1 MDIIQSLNLATAGE
15 LALAS
20 FLIGI
25 ITQAIKKTG
34 KVSTQLMPL
43 VAIVLGV
50 VVGLITVIATKDTNY
65 VSGAVAG
72 GIVGAATSGL
82 VDFGTGTTSI
92 VSDAVSTVKANKATQ
107 TVPEAVISKAVAD
120 YMASHDTA
128 STTQA
133 SSTATSTSTTTSGG
147 ESSETK

>member
-82 VDFGTGTTSI
+82 VDLGSGATT
-92 VSDAVSTVKANKATQ
+92 AVSSAKSAKADKVAQAQ
-107 TVPEAVISKAVAD
+107 TANEQAISKAVAD
-120 YMASHDTA
+120 YMASQAGNTPA
-128 STTQA
+128 S
-133 SSTATSTSTTTSGG
+133 SGG
-147 ESSETK
+147 ETSETK

>member
-34 KVSTQLMPL
+34 KVSSQLMPL

-82 VDFGTGTTSI
+82 VDFGTGTTSV
-92 VSDAVSTVKANKATQ
+92 VSDAVSTAKANKATQ
-107 TVPEAVISKAVAD
+107 TVSEAAVSKAVDD
-120 YMASHDTA
+120 YMASHDVT
-128 STTQA
+128 TTQ
-133 SSTATSTSTTTSGG
+133 SGG
-147 ESSETK
+147 ESSDTK